1 MLDIELFFEEVFK
14 IVVDKFIIFFLVL
27 EIKVLSLVE
36 CVFFFKIVDE
46 KCLSK
51 FIISCFRCVL
61 NSIFKI
67 FLYNFIIR

>member
-1 MLDIELFFEEVFK
+1 MLDIELFFEEVFR

-27 EIKVLSLVE
+27 EIKVLSWVE

-61 NSIFKI
+61 NSIF
-67 FLYNFIIR
+67 